1 MKPLTKGFLF
11 LTKIGLHVR
20 ETRSHERFN
29 LVVRGQLLGA
39 WAKTYMYM
47 YKCT

>member
-1 MKPLTKGFLF
+1 MKPLTKGVLF
-11 LTKIGLHVR
+11 LTKIELHV
-20 ETRSHERFN
+20 ETRSHERFI

-47 YKCT
+47 YMCT